1 MKKLLIIFIL
11 LLILSN
17 INDLETANETRGVF
31 ISYIELS
38 EYIKDYN
45 EEVSKNNIKKM
56 INNIKGYNLNTII
69 LQVRVSNDA
78 IYDSNIFPY
87 SKYITNKS

>member
-1 MKKLLIIFIL
+1 MKKLLIILIL

-17 INDLETANETRGVF
+17 INDLETVNETRGVF

-38 EYIKDYN
+38 EYIKDYK
-45 EEVSKNNIKKM
+45 EEDSKNNIDKM
-56 INNIKGYNLNTII
+56 INNIKSYNLNTII
-69 LQVRVSNDA
+69 LQVRVSSDA

-87 SKYITNKS
+87 SKYITND